1 MMTQLEIDRALM
13 AGRAYQTNR
22 DQTAN
27 WFPTPVGWTEFSHVP
42 NTPYPTTSGFE
53 AGAFQKGSEIVISY
67 AGTNPSDL
75 TGDMAAN
82 LGLATGVGSAQL
94 VQAAEYYLQVKA
106 ANPTA
111 NIAFT
116 GHSLGGG
123 LAALMGVFFGKQV
136 VTFDQALFARSAT
149 LNVLRNSLERIAA

>member
-1 MMTQLEIDRALM
+1 MATTIEYALLASDSYHDTRADL
-13 AGRAYQTNR
+13 NR
-22 DQTAN
+22 
-27 WFPTPVGWTEFSHVP
+27 FPIPNGWSVVSIVP
-42 NTPYPTTSGFE
+42 EDNSTGFE
-53 AGAFQKGSEIVISY
+53 TSAYRNSLTNEIIISY
-67 AGTNPSDL
+67 AGTDPSDL
-75 TGDMAAN
+75 TGDISADI
-82 LGLATGVGSAQL
+82 GLATGIGSIQL

-149 LNVLRNSLERIAA
+149 LNVLRNSLERIVA